1 LISPKPE
8 LAKCMHRD
16 AAELLYGNAFSGI
29 LISVVA
35 SSFLAFAF
43 SNPLTAD
50 FKLVWW
56 LFMATIL
63 SLRFVDLIFWT
74 YKHQNTEFNGK
85 KALLHFITGAN
96 CTAILWSV
104 YAIYIISHTE
114 SIELTTSIIIISA
127 IAGGSVTVLAAHKYT
142 AMFYSFI
149 LLAPSSIGLLVSDIY
164 AHQILG
170 ILGLS
175 FSLVMII
182 VSKKS
187 ADFTSNAV
195 ILKNENALLV
205 NHMEEQVNQRT
216 QKIYEL
222 SNLDP
227 LTGLFNRTAFINHLT
242 RELDKSKTTHSSM
255 ALLFIDLD
263 DFKKIND
270 TIGHEAG
277 DLILE
282 KTAERLRSD
291 IPNSQL
297 LCRWGGDEF
306 LVILPGSNESQAIAK
321 ARELIERLSE
331 AHLFE
336 NNRLSVGA
344 TIGVALSPEHAVV
357 SHRLIQQADTA
368 MYYQK
373 KHAPGSAGV
382 FSEQL
387 DKQQQQE
394 LRLKDGLTDAINQQ
408 QLRLVFQP
416 IMSTSNGQINAF
428 EALLRWKFEGEDI
441 SPEQFIPIAEQYGL
455 IQKIGTWVLNAACHQ
470 ASDWDKEQ
478 QVAVCVNVSVLQLQE
493 EDFIEIVDAA
503 LADSKLTPELLH
515 IEITESVFAT
525 DKNIISN
532 KIKRLQ
538 SRGIKVSIDDFG
550 TGYSSLSVMQDLAVN
565 IVKIDRSF
573 INSINSN
580 GFAIITAV
588 MHIAALLDYFVVAEG
603 VETEEQMLK
612 LSKLGVHFLQGF
624 YFSKPIEESYIKDY
638 LNQKRL
644 TGNVS

>member
-1 LISPKPE
+1 LISSKPE
-8 LAKCMHRD
+8 LVKCMHRD
-16 AAELLYGNAFSGI
+16 SAELLYGNAFPGI

-43 SNPLTAD
+43 NNPLTAD
-50 FKLVWW
+50 FKLLWW
-56 LFMATIL
+56 SIMTVIL
-63 SLRFVDLIFWT
+63 SLRFVDLVSWKF
-74 YKHQNTEFNGK
+74 KHQKTEFNGK
-85 KALLHFITGAN
+85 TALLHFITGAN

-104 YAIYIISHTE
+104 YAIYIIFHTDI
-114 SIELTTSIIIISA
+114 IELTTSIIIISA
-127 IAGGSVTVLAAHKYT
+127 MAGGSATVLAAHKYT

-149 LLAPSSIGLLVSDIY
+149 LLAPSSIGLLLSDTY

-175 FSLVMII
+175 FSFVMII

-195 ILKNENALLV
+195 VLKNENALLV

-227 LTGLFNRTAFINHLT
+227 LTGLFNRTAFIKHLN
-242 RELDKSKTTHSSM
+242 RELDKSKTTLSSL
-255 ALLFIDLD
+255 AILFIDLD
-263 DFKKIND
+263 GFKKIND

-277 DLILE
+277 DLMLG

-291 IPNSQL
+291 LQNPQL

-306 LVILPGSNESQAIAK
+306 LVILPSSNESQAIAK
-321 ARELIERLSE
+321 AREIIARLSE
-331 AHLFE
+331 PHFFE

-344 TIGVALSPEHAVV
+344 TIGIALSPEHAATG
-357 SHRLIQQADTA
+357 HRLIQQADTA

-373 KHAPGSAGV
+373 KHTPGSAGV

-394 LRLKDGLTDAINQQ
+394 LRLKNGLTDAIDQQ

-416 IMSTSNGQINAF
+416 IMSTINGQINAF
-428 EALLRWKFEGEDI
+428 EALLRWEFEGEDI
-441 SPEQFIPIAEQYGL
+441 SPEEFIPIAEQYGL
-455 IQKIGTWVLNAACHQ
+455 IQKIGTWVLNSACHQ
-470 ASDWDKEQ
+470 ARVWDKGKQ
-478 QVAVCVNVSVLQLQE
+478 IAVCVNVSVLQLQDE
-493 EDFIEIVDAA
+493 NFINIVDAA

-525 DKNIISN
+525 DKNVISN
-532 KIKRLQ
+532 KIKLLQ
-538 SRGIKVSIDDFG
+538 NRGIKVSIDDFG

-624 YFSKPIEESYIKDY
+624 YFSKPIEEPYIKDY
-638 LNQKRL
+638 LNQNRL
-644 TGNVS
+644 SSNVS